1 MLLANGTFS
10 GYMGMVQN
18 GTVDTFAAD
27 ITPSTQRLP
36 HFDFCRP
43 WLNNEHVV
51 VSSMRS
57 DETLTASLFSL
68 VQMFASMCCYD
79 LIAF

>member
-1 MLLANGTFS
+1 MLLGNDTFN

-27 ITPSTQRLP
+27 VTPSTQRLP
-36 HFDFCRP
+36 HFDFSQP
-43 WLNNEHVV
+43 WLNNENVV

-57 DETLTASLFSL
+57 DETLTASLFGIAHA
-68 VQMFASMCCYD
+68 FASMCC
-79 LIAF
+79 